1 MYTPLLDRSLGSLP
15 VKLIMEHP
23 NQKLLNTIDETIN
36 LLLKLRKDVASE
48 TMQKP
53 IDDICDDM
61 IVSFRANIEFTFYK
75 FIKNP
80 FKSID
85 DSKYN
90 IKTPTGD
97 VEDDD
102 LASEINN
109 KLSISEMNELQKNP
123 NYNPTNYFNK
133 DDNKETIIK
142 KLNSAL
148 NSLYGI
154 NGEKLTRT
162 QRVKRNKAIRAF
174 MEKL

>member
-1 MYTPLLDRSLGSLP
+1 
-15 VKLIMEHP
+15 MEHP

-36 LLLKLRKDVASE
+36 LLIKLRKDVASNC
-48 TMQKP
+48 MSKP
-53 IDDICDDM
+53 IDDILDDSL
-61 IVSFRANIEFTFYK
+61 VSFRASIEFTFYK
-75 FIKNP
+75 YIDNP
-80 FKSID
+80 FKNIEQ
-85 DSKYN
+85 SKYN

-102 LASEINN
+102 LASEINS
-109 KLSISEMNELQKNP
+109 KLTISEMNELQKNP
-123 NYNPTNYFNK
+123 NYNPSNYFNK
-133 DDNKETIIK
+133 DDTKEVMIK

-162 QRVKRNKAIRAF
+162 QRVKRNKAIRAY